1 MKEGRKVFLNIV
13 TKNRGAWKLEF
24 SWVQISAL
32 SQVNSVAVDK
42 LITCLLLIGKMVV
55 ICLPYN
61 VILKIKSI
69 IGHKIFSTHKIFKN
83 GSKFCWTPLVRK
95 SIRQSFFNT
104 LKSDES
110 KILLKTT
117 YLLSS
122 SQLSYQHIMKYIQIF
137 FLLKNILA
145 DSSLSLLQQT
155 NIQKMFILFSVGET
169 SYRDFF
175 FK

>member
-1 MKEGRKVFLNIV
+1 MLPVCQ
-13 TKNRGAWKLEF
+13 KL
-24 SWVQISAL
+24 V
-32 SQVNSVAVDK
+32 SQVVVFTVRKFPPVDSAGLSAYKCPLSLSKKHQCCNSPS
-42 LITCLLLIGKMVV
+42 LLWQI
-55 ICLPYN
+55 
-61 VILKIKSI
+61 
-69 IGHKIFSTHKIFKN
+69 KN

-175 FK
+175 LK